1 MREERKGTGRR
12 RWGRPGEREGED
24 PGGSARRE
32 RERGDPWGGG
42 GGEGRGTG
50 PSNNF
55 QSENDLSLD
64 RRWLSEH
71 RSYAATIEV

>member
-1 MREERKGTGRR
+1 MREERKGTGR

-42 GGEGRGTG
+42 GGAWNR
-50 PSNNF
+50 S
-55 QSENDLSLD
+55 QQQLS
-64 RRWLSEH
+64 
-71 RSYAATIEV
+71 V